1 MKKIILCW
9 VALLAGCGGTP
20 LQREPFVCPDA
31 AEVPRYSELNAVA
44 TCIGCHDSTLPVEA
58 RGGAPT
64 PINFDTYAAAS
75 RASVIALSAMDRGA
89 MPPGAPVDDADILQ
103 WRTWSEC
110 GRPE

>member
-1 MKKIILCW
+1 MKILSLCIA
-9 VALLAGCGGTP
+9 VITVGCGGTP
-20 LQREPFVCPDA
+20 LQREPFECPPD

-44 TCIGCHDSTLPVEA
+44 TCIGCHDSTLPADA
-58 RGGAPT
+58 RAGAPT
-64 PINFDTYAAAS
+64 PINFDTYTDAA

-89 MPPGAPVDDADILQ
+89 MPPGAPLDDADILQ